1 MKRFL
6 IQSILIIILPLTI
19 LLGGIELFIR
29 NISNDYNYKH
39 EWLTA
44 NNSQIEVLCLGSS
57 HGYFGIKPDMFSKY
71 AFNLAFTSQSL
82 KYDKYLYDAY
92 ASQCHSLNYLILPI
106 SYFSMRSDLE
116 TSTENWRIKGYSIYM
131 GCDFHQY
138 ELFYNL
144 EIASKDKLRAIYEF
158 VSCDT
163 SFVNCDSLGWGTNY
177 KLELRNDEW
186 QKTGLAACQRHT
198 IFSHEYVEDNKQYL
212 KDIIDDCVKRDIKV
226 ILLTTP
232 THKSY
237 FELLDANQLNEM
249 NEICNRFDDKH
260 ENVVYLNWLKNDAFT
275 DEDFFD
281 ADHLNEYGAEKLT
294 KMLDEY
300 IMNWQ

>member
-1 MKRFL
+1 
-6 IQSILIIILPLTI
+6 
-19 LLGGIELFIR
+19 
-29 NISNDYNYKH
+29 
-39 EWLTA
+39 
-44 NNSQIEVLCLGSS
+44 
-57 HGYFGIKPDMFSKY
+57 
-71 AFNLAFTSQSL
+71 
-82 KYDKYLYDAY
+82 
-92 ASQCHSLNYLILPI
+92 
-106 SYFSMRSDLE
+106 
-116 TSTENWRIKGYSIYM
+116 M

-144 EIASKDKLRAIYEF
+144 EIASKDKLCAIF
-158 VSCDT
+158 DFMLCDT
-163 SFVNCDSLGWGTNY
+163 SFINCDSLGWGTNY
-177 KLELRNDEW
+177 KLESRNDDW

-198 IFSHEYVEDNKQYL
+198 NFSHEYVEDNKQYL

-226 ILLTTP
+226 ILFTTP

-249 NEICNRFDDKH
+249 NDICNRFDDKH

-300 IMNWQ
+300 IMNWR